1 MSFRNTSMPAVP
13 DKMKAVLLKGHGGF
27 DQLEF
32 REDVAVPQP
41 GAGAVLVRIGAA
53 GVNNTDINTRTAW
66 YSRAVSDGTTAA
78 GAAAGIDGAN
88 AEDSGWTGVKHRF
101 PRIQG
106 ADGCGL
112 IVAVGTGVSAGRIGE
127 RVLIEPVIRL
137 DVQGVAQVIYFGSE
151 CNGAFAEYACVPSVN
166 AHAISSDLSDAELA
180 SFPCAYGAAEHMMER
195 ARVAGGEIVLVTGA
209 SGGVGSAAV
218 QLAVRRGARVIAV
231 AGPSKAAAVT
241 ALGAARVL
249 ARDADLADTLGSE
262 SVDVVIDVVGGRQFG
277 RLLDVL
283 RRGGRYA
290 VAGAI
295 SGPIVD
301 LDLRTLYLKD
311 LRLEGCTVFEPAV
324 FRNLLGY
331 IERGEIRPLVA
342 NVYALSAIVAAQRE
356 FSAKEHTGKIVL
368 QP

>member
-1 MSFRNTSMPAVP
+1 
-13 DKMKAVLLKGHGGF
+13 MKAVLWKGYGGY

-32 REDVAVPQP
+32 REDVPVPRP
-41 GAGAVLVRIGAA
+41 EDGSVLVQIGAA
-53 GVNNTDINTRTAW
+53 SVNNTDINTRIGW
-66 YSRAVSDGTTAA
+66 YSRAVSEGTTDT
-78 GAAAGIDGAN
+78 GADGFSESS
-88 AEDSGWTGVKHRF
+88 AEDSGWTGTKHQF

-106 ADGCGL
+106 ADGCGR
-112 IVAVGTGVSAGRIGE
+112 IVAVGRGVAASRIGE

-137 DVQGVAQVIYFGSE
+137 NVRGTVQVIYFGSE
-151 CNGAFAEYACVPSVN
+151 CNGSFAEYTCVPSAN

-180 SFPCAYGAAEHMMER
+180 SFPCAYAAAEHMLER
-195 ARVAGGEIVLVTGA
+195 SQVAAGDEVLITGA

-231 AGPSKAAAVT
+231 TSPAKEAAIT
-241 ALGAARVL
+241 ALGASRVI
-249 ARDADLADTLGSE
+249 ARDADLVEPLGHE
-262 SVDVVIDVVGGRQFG
+262 SVDVVIDVVGGGQFVQ
-277 RLLDVL
+277 LLEIL

-311 LRLEGCTVFEPAV
+311 LRLHGCTVFEPMV
-324 FRNLLGY
+324 FRNLVGY

-342 NVYALSAIVAAQRE
+342 KIFALSAIVAAQRE
-356 FSAKEHTGKIVL
+356 FSAKNHAGKIVL